1 MITRRLRG
9 VFELAVVITA
19 AGVLVGL
26 AAAGHGV
33 QVERARVADA
43 LHRAIHIK
51 QEMAGAY
58 AAYGRWPAPQALPR
72 DIPGGAVRAEYA
84 DGAFTLFV
92 EGTRATYGVSFRA
105 ALPEA
110 SPRAPM
116 LWVCGYAAVPPGF
129 RTVAGNRT
137 DVPAEYL
144 PAACR
149 GPI

>member
-1 MITRRLRG
+1 MSSRRLRG
-9 VFELAVVITA
+9 VFELAVVLAA

-26 AAAGHGV
+26 AVAGHEV
-33 QVERARVADA
+33 QVERAHVANA

-58 AAYGRWPAPQALPR
+58 AAYGHWPAPQELPG
-72 DIPGGAVRAEYA
+72 DDPGGTLRTEYA
-84 DGAFTLFV
+84 NGAFTLLV
-92 EGTRATYGVSFRA
+92 EGERATYGVSFRA
-105 ALPEA
+105 ALPES

-116 LWVCGYAAVPPGF
+116 LWLCGYAAVPPGY

-137 DVPAEYL
+137 DIPAEYL

-149 GPI
+149 GPV